1 MTWCW
6 LMMGRENNF
15 GLLGGGIRLRNSNEV
30 LHLSIRV
37 VWSGNRDVHHSVP
50 FFNDVGIIV
59 LWRGTADGRRGD
71 SHGMVVFVIK
81 SELCLNG
88 LGVRWEGNGLSR

>member
-1 MTWCW
+1 MIWCR

-15 GLLGGGIRLRNSNEV
+15 GLLDSGIRFRNSNEV
-30 LHLSIRV
+30 LQLSIRA

-50 FFNDVGIIV
+50 FFNDVSIIV
-59 LWRGTADGRRGD
+59 LWRGMADSRRDD
-71 SHGMVVFVIK
+71 SHCMFVFVIK

-88 LGVRWEGNGLSR
+88 LGVR